1 MFATIGLPAS
11 LTPPPIWAQRT
22 LYRLLWTEFQGDGLS
37 LSSARGQIAMTTAT
51 TSTTVRP
58 FSLAGVSVSSWAFGI
73 RIWVAVVVALGASFW
88 LELEAPST
96 AAITVAI
103 LAAPTRGQALEKAC
117 YRLLATIIGVAAAI
131 AIVGLFS
138 QARDLILA
146 AFAGWLGLCVYAA
159 GLLDGNR
166 AYAAVLSGYTV
177 AIVAIEQLD
186 APQHVFESGMA
197 RGAAIAVG
205 IVAIAVVN
213 DLLAAPDSH
222 PQLAVQ
228 LAAIHRRLRDY
239 AKAAIREEA
248 TDPATAAGLLRD
260 IAALHS
266 EMASLATE
274 SASGSIRSA
283 AARST
288 AVALV
293 AELHAARAVNAP
305 RGTADPA
312 LRELV
317 ASAMDR
323 KSGEHSSIASTS
335 WRYDT
340 ESGAPDRSSAP
351 SSWAFGVLLR
361 RDEEVRDGLAALRSG
376 ARPRHAWRTPLYRS
390 HRIAA
395 ATGIRA
401 AIYLAL
407 ASACFVL
414 AGWAAADV
422 SLSLVVIVIGL
433 GAITPSPRGFTV
445 KAFIAAPIAAVL
457 AGTLEFLILD
467 GATEFPLLA
476 IALAPFMIGATV
488 LVTLPDRMLSA
499 LGRLNLI
506 FILGI
511 LAPSNPQ
518 SYNPETYLFTCLF
531 VCIATGLLL
540 AAQLLIPPVSGERR
554 QRWLMA
560 SARRDLDRVRSRRDR
575 GFAPEEAMFRD
586 AARIGQITGAA
597 RAGPPRRAALE
608 EALSC
613 FDQTAAIRLCDANLA
628 RLAETPLSHF
638 AIEARTA
645 LSARDT
651 QRIRGVA
658 RDLRDAASAEDALT
672 SATSGALFLAGVA
685 MDSARHASEAFM
697 EKVT

>member
-1 MFATIGLPAS
+1 
-11 LTPPPIWAQRT
+11 
-22 LYRLLWTEFQGDGLS
+22 
-37 LSSARGQIAMTTAT
+37 MTTV
-51 TSTTVRP
+51 TTVRP
-58 FSLAGVSVSSWAFGI
+58 FNFAGVSASSWAFGV
-73 RIWVAVVVALGASFW
+73 RVWVAVVVALGASFW

-103 LAAPTRGQALEKAC
+103 LAAPTRGPALEKAC

-131 AIVGLFS
+131 VIVGLFS

-146 AFAGWLGLCVYAA
+146 AFAGWLGLCVYGA

-186 APQHVFESGMA
+186 APQNVFETGMA

-205 IVAIAVVN
+205 IVAVAVVN
-213 DLLAAPDSH
+213 DLLGAPDSH

-239 AKAAIREEA
+239 AKAAIRDEA
-248 TDPATAAGLLRD
+248 TDPVTAAGLLRD

-293 AELHAARAVNAP
+293 TELHAARAVNAL

-312 LRELV
+312 LHELM
-317 ASAMDR
+317 ASALDR
-323 KSGEHSSIASTS
+323 SGQHSSISSTS

-340 ESGAPDRSSAP
+340 ERGAPGLSP
-351 SSWAFGVLLR
+351 PLGWVFGELLR
-361 RDEEVRDGLAALRSG
+361 RDEEAREGLAALRSG
-376 ARPRHAWRTPLYRS
+376 ARPRRTWRTPLYRS

-395 ATGIRA
+395 EAGIRSA
-401 AIYLAL
+401 LCFAL
-407 ASACFVL
+407 ASAFLVL
-414 AGWAAADV
+414 AGWPQTDFALA
-422 SLSLVVIVIGL
+422 LVVIVIGL

-445 KAFIAAPIAAVL
+445 MAFVAAPIAAVL

-488 LVTLPDRMLSA
+488 LMTLPNRMLSA

-518 SYNPETYLFTCLF
+518 SYNPEAYLFTSLF
-531 VCIATGLLL
+531 VCIATALLL
-540 AAQLLIPPVSGERR
+540 VAQVLIPPVSDERR
-554 QRWLMA
+554 QKVLMA
-560 SARRDLDRVRSRRDR
+560 SARGDLDRVASRRDLR
-575 GFAPEEAMFRD
+575 FAPEEAMFRD
-586 AARIGQITGAA
+586 AARVGQITNATG
-597 RAGPPRRAALE
+597 AGPLRRAVLE
-608 EALSC
+608 NALSS
-613 FDQTAAIRLCDANLA
+613 FDQAAAIRLCNAKLA
-628 RLAETPLSHF
+628 QLAGSPLSRF
-638 AIEARTA
+638 AIEAWTA
-645 LSARDT
+645 LSARNT
-651 QRIRGVA
+651 QRIREVA
-658 RDLRDAASAEDALT
+658 RDLRNAASAEDALI
-672 SATSGALFLAGVA
+672 SATSGALVLAGVA
-685 MDSARHASEAFM
+685 MDASGHASEPIM
-697 EKVT
+697 ENGT